1 MELIC
6 LEQGNRI
13 VPFSTGIVT
22 QITGISHDRLTYW
35 HWKDL
40 LVPSIGGPEVHAP
53 RRGVPGRR
61 PGAIGRQYSFDDIV
75 LALVIRELFAA
86 GVSLDRI
93 RRAVGALRD
102 TFSDRP
108 LYPAL
113 RGSEFR
119 LVVLRSGEA
128 RVVPADAVCELSG
141 RYPKALV
148 ALARVVR
155 TAEELL
161 ADWQR
166 RRLRRVQDRRSLRG
180 LVVVARLG
188 GPRLQTAG
196 ASALDVPPRVP
207 DRQARPLPWR
217 NGAPAGELAMTAA
230 APVADAPHHFRAQP

>member
-1 MELIC
+1 MELVC

-13 VPFSTGIVT
+13 VPFPTGIVT
-22 QITGISHDRLTYW
+22 QVTGITRDRLTYW
-35 HWKDL
+35 HRKGL

-61 PGAIGRQYSFDDIV
+61 LGAIGRQYSFDDIV
-75 LALVIRELFAA
+75 LALVIRELFAS
-86 GVSLDRI
+86 GVRLDRI
-93 RRAVGALRD
+93 RSAVGALRD
-102 TFSDRP
+102 AFSDRP

-113 RGSEFR
+113 RGSESR

-128 RVVPADAVCELSG
+128 RVLPVDAVCELPG

-161 ADWQR
+161 GDWQR
-166 RRLRRVQDRRSLRG
+166 RRLPRVQDRRSPRG

-188 GPRLQTAG
+188 AAG
-196 ASALDVPPRVP
+196 ASALDVPSRVP
-207 DRQARPLPWR
+207 DRQARPLSWR
-217 NGAPAGELAMTAA
+217 NGAPAGELALTAA